1 MIYNS
6 VWVTIILTMKHV
18 ISAICDQS
26 LKLCGLSQFV
36 SGSIDNLCSVQH
48 VLCSSNNPLAEEK
61 HTTKE
66 IIPHMAPEL
75 THSFITIEEK
85 K

>member
-1 MIYNS
+1 
-6 VWVTIILTMKHV
+6 MKHV

-48 VLCSSNNPLAEEK
+48 VLCSSNNPLVYKKCIEMLFKIDSHKAV
-61 HTTKE
+61 
-66 IIPHMAPEL
+66 L
-75 THSFITIEEK
+75 VFILFE
-85 K
+85 